1 MKLREHIDAF
11 RLYLSDSTGRP
22 SDDITHPNRLIGY
35 EIVSAANATLKSID
49 KKELKLIAPTICISL
64 KEADIVE
71 CPCAPSSGC
80 TYMRSIL
87 SIPEIM
93 GLPIDISFADASKT
107 YTYIEW
113 NKMQH
118 ALSSRT
124 QAVKQGSYYTFKK
137 LAEEIHLYVYHR
149 KDVTSLKTVQ
159 VTAIPLDPIEWA
171 KADCNG
177 AKFDCNPMD
186 VQLTIPE
193 TYRPQ
198 VFQAVMQKL
207 GVVLQIQG
215 GKPDLINDDIPKT

>member
-22 SDDITHPNRLIGY
+22 SDDITHPNRLIAY
-35 EIVSAANATLKSID
+35 EIIGAANTILGGID
-49 KKELKLIAPTICISL
+49 KKELKLIAPTICVSL

-71 CPCAPSSGC
+71 CPCAPDSGC
-80 TYMRSIL
+80 TYMKSIVK
-87 SIPEIM
+87 IPDIM
-93 GLPIDISFADASKT
+93 GLPLDVSFADASQT

-118 ALSSRT
+118 AVKSRT
-124 QAVKQGSYYTFKK
+124 QASRQGSYYTFKK
-137 LAEEIHLYVYHR
+137 LSEETHLYVYHR
-149 KDVTSLKTVQ
+149 KNVTNLKTVQ

-171 KADCNG
+171 KVDCNG

-193 TYRPQ
+193 KYRQQ
-198 VFQAVMQKL
+198 VFQQVMQKI
-207 GVVLQIQG
+207 GVVAQIQG
-215 GKPDLINDDIPKT
+215 GKQDLINDDIPKT